1 MPDRVETQVLTV
13 LRETLADDTR
23 LTQRLA
29 LLEPTK
35 TLARLFADEGA
46 SAIETHPSS
55 LGMPTGGLSPHCS
68 REISGAQA
76 THKGDSRHVVSL
88 SA

>member
-1 MPDRVETQVLTV
+1 MPDPLETEVLIA
-13 LRETLADDTR
+13 LRETLSSDTR
-23 LTQRLA
+23 LARRLA
-29 LLEPTK
+29 LIEPTRK
-35 TLARLFADEGA
+35 LAQLLAGSGA
-46 SAIETHPSS
+46 SSLETTLSS
-55 LGMPTGGLSPHCS
+55 IRKPPGLYSHCS

>member
-1 MPDRVETQVLTV
+1 MSNSSETQVLAMQHD
-13 LRETLADDTR
+13 TLIGHTR
-23 LTQRLA
+23 FARRLA
-29 LLEPTK
+29 LREPTRK
-35 TLARLFADEGA
+35 LARMLVGSGA
-46 SAIETHPSS
+46 SSLETYLSS
-55 LGMPTGGLSPHCS
+55 LGMPPGLSPHCN